1 MKSPSTKRSENKK
14 YENLG
19 VESVVLQDYDEDIDA
34 MMDDILNSEKRSRPS
49 SSQLGANSRFSC
61 GRFLGLFM
69 MFLSAACFLSMTTA
83 ISYLGRT
90 IEGEKY
96 PATQLVLIRAS
107 TCLLLTFVW
116 LRRSGESFRPKDK
129 RTRNILVA
137 RSCVG
142 VGGMLGGWF
151 LISQIPFSDAT
162 VIIFSAPFW
171 TMVLARVILKES
183 FTKLDGIALAFGF
196 LGVLLVARPGSNDN
210 EEDEATTSG
219 AARGVVIMIGVLGAI
234 CSAGT
239 NLLVR
244 KLKHVHALLTIFY
257 LMVAASFGSIFVA
270 VIKQDKFLFPRSF
283 LELVLIVLISAFGFL
298 GQLFK
303 TEGLKRENA
312 GPGAMMR

>member
-1 MKSPSTKRSENKK
+1 
-14 YENLG
+14 
-19 VESVVLQDYDEDIDA
+19 
-34 MMDDILNSEKRSRPS
+34 
-49 SSQLGANSRFSC
+49 
-61 GRFLGLFM
+61 M

-107 TCLLLTFVW
+107 SCLLLTFIW
-116 LRRSGESFRPKDK
+116 LRRSGESFKPNDK
-129 RTRNILVA
+129 KTRNILLA

-210 EEDEATTSG
+210 NEDGATTSG
-219 AARGVVIMIGVLGAI
+219 AARGVVVTIGVLGAI

-270 VIKQDKFLFPRSF
+270 VIDPMPVGLIPSWIKCKILQYMSRRN
-283 LELVLIVLISAFGFL
+283 LE
-298 GQLFK
+298 Q
-303 TEGLKRENA
+303 
-312 GPGAMMR
+312 